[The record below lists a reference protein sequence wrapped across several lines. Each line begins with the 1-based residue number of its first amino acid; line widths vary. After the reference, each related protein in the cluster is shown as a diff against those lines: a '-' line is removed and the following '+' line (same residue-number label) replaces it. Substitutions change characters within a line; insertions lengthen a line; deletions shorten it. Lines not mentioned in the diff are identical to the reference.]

1 MKVAKKPFSWKVL
14 LFDVNAQKIVEH
26 DILKYLE
33 DEVKKLKKKV
43 NYSDKEEFATLLRNR
58 LMWQY
63 WSRSEYET
71 VIYEVDGKLMIT
83 AWCGC
88 YDREKTAEP
97 VEGRLGINWR
107 KLYNEIGTRRYE
119 CKIDAWDQVEHR
131 WEEFVDFVWY
141 YRHKYQRKQVT

>member
-14 LFDVNAQKIVEH
+14 LFDVNAQKIVEY

-71 VIYEVDGKLMIT
+71 VIYEADGKLMIT

-88 YDREKTAEP
+88 YDKEKIAEP
-97 VEGRLGINWR
+97 VEGRLGIDWR
-107 KLYNEIGTRRYE
+107 KLYNEICTRRYE
-119 CKIDAWDQVEHR
+119 CKIDAWDQVEYR
-131 WEEFVDFVWY
+131 WEAFVDFVWY
-141 YRHKYQRKQVT
+141 YKHKYQRKQVT